1 MQGECPG
8 VAGGEPDDTSP
19 IPLPRAT
26 DAQVLADERRRAVYL
41 HVSRANRPVT
51 VNEIAEAFGIH
62 RNAAKHHLDRLL
74 ESGLLRAEFRRV
86 NGRRGPGAGR
96 PSKLY
101 SPTDVEISFSVPERH
116 YDLLAHLLLQALT
129 QGDDLEIV
137 GARFGRQLAGA
148 RRTAHPSEALTEGMQ
163 SILDGL
169 GFQPNVE
176 VDTDGHV
183 WVTTEN
189 CPFGWVA
196 VEASEGQVCRLDRS
210 IIAGVLEG
218 YGVPTQTVKGHA
230 TIAGGQGTCVRE
242 AIPAGTTGGRPGA
255 TADTPRV

>member
-1 MQGECPG
+1 METTEPTQDPPG
-8 VAGGEPDDTSP
+8 HTSP
-19 IPLPRAT
+19 IALPRAS

-41 HVSRANRPVT
+41 HVSRSSAPVT
-51 VNEIAEAFGIH
+51 VNEIAERFGIH

-101 SPTDVEISFSVPERH
+101 SATDAEVSFTIPERH
-116 YDLLAHLLLQALT
+116 YDLLASLLLRALT
-129 QGDDLEIV
+129 QGEDLEQT
-137 GARFGRQLAGA
+137 GARFGRQLAEVQ
-148 RRTAHPSEALTEGMQ
+148 RTRSPNDDPAEGVSEV
-163 SILDGL
+163 LDGL
-169 GFQPNVE
+169 GFGPHVE
-176 VDTDGHV
+176 RDADGHL
-183 WVTTEN
+183 WITTEN

-196 VEASEGQVCRLDRS
+196 VEATDGQVCRLDRA

-218 YGVPTQTVKGHA
+218 YGAPTKDVRGHA

-242 AIPAGTTGGRPGA
+242 VVLKAI
-255 TADTPRV
+255 D

>member
-1 MQGECPG
+1 MPD
-8 VAGGEPDDTSP
+8 EPNP
-19 IPLPRAT
+19 ITLPRTA

-41 HVSRANRPVT
+41 HVSRSQAPVT
-51 VNEIAEAFGIH
+51 VNEIAETFEIH

-74 ESGLLRAEFRRV
+74 EAGLLRAEFRRV

-101 SPTDVEISFSVPERH
+101 SSTDVEVSFSLPERH

-129 QGDDLEIV
+129 QGDELETT

-148 RRTAHPSEALTEGMQ
+148 KRTQDPSVDPMEGVRAV
-163 SILDGL
+163 LDGL
-169 GFQPNVE
+169 GFRPTVE
-176 VDTDGHV
+176 TDADGHV

-196 VEASEGQVCRLDRS
+196 VEATEGQVCRLDRS

-218 YGVPTQTVKGHA
+218 FGCVTSAVKAHS
-230 TIAGGQGTCVRE
+230 TIANGQGTCVRE
-242 AIPAGTTGGRPGA
+242 AVPLTSN
-255 TADTPRV
+255 